1 MDNQQ
6 TNAVNTMNL
15 TDNWQGTSW
24 QLIGLSPALADLTI
38 NIDKSLSIGRSD
50 SNDLVLAASQISR
63 QHAKINRIGEQL
75 YVQDLGS
82 SNGTFINGERI
93 STDAHALQ
101 ATDELAFADLVF
113 LVVNSPVD
121 ALDGA
126 GFLNSLQDIENFT
139 PTTDIHTQT
148 ESTASVEPISANA
161 ASNAAP
167 VIDVVTTQDFLPSEQ
182 LSNTHVE
189 QSVPSTPT
197 TVDVASVDNPASP
210 LLNTPAQPPVVTET
224 VPVLSSQ
231 PVVPS
236 VQVSAVQPAQPS
248 PVSTVD
254 ADAMKPAPMNHAA
267 METEPTKPAAKKNA
281 TVAII
286 IVVIIALIIA
296 SVLLMY

>member
-15 TDNWQGTSW
+15 TDNSQGTSW

-38 NIDKSLSIGRSD
+38 DIDKSLSIGRSD
-50 SNDLVLAASQISR
+50 SNDLVLATSQISR

-93 STDAHALQ
+93 GTDAHALQ

-113 LVVNSPVD
+113 LVVNAPVN
-121 ALDGA
+121 ALDDDS
-126 GFLNSLQDIENFT
+126 FLDSLQDIENFT

-148 ESTASVEPISANA
+148 ESTASVEPISASA

-210 LLNTPAQPPVVTET
+210 LLNTPAQPPVVTEA
-224 VPVLSSQ
+224 VPSQ
-231 PVVPS
+231 PIVPS
-236 VQVSAVQPAQPS
+236 VQVSPVQPAQPS
-248 PVSTVD
+248 PVSTVESD
-254 ADAMKPAPMNHAA
+254 AIKPTPMKS
-267 METEPTKPAAKKNA
+267 EPTKPAAKKNA

>member
-1 MDNQQ
+1 MDNHQ
-6 TNAVNTMNL
+6 TNAVDTMNL
-15 TDNWQGTSW
+15 TDNSQGTSW
-24 QLIGLSPALADLTI
+24 QLIGLSPALVDLTI
-38 NIDKSLSIGRSD
+38 DIDKSLSIGRSD
-50 SNDLVLAASQISR
+50 SNDLVLATSQISR

-93 STDAHALQ
+93 GTDAHALQ

-113 LVVNSPVD
+113 LVVNAPVD
-121 ALDGA
+121 ALDDDS
-126 GFLNSLQDIENFT
+126 FLNSLQDIEKFT

-148 ESTASVEPISANA
+148 ESTASVEPISPNA
-161 ASNAAP
+161 AASAAP

-197 TVDVASVDNPASP
+197 TVDVASADNPTSS
-210 LLNTPAQPPVVTET
+210 LLNTPAQPPVVTEA
-224 VPVLSSQ
+224 VAVSSQ
-231 PVVPS
+231 PVVSP
-236 VQVSAVQPAQPS
+236 VQPAQPS
-248 PVSTVD
+248 PVSTVETD
-254 ADAMKPAPMNHAA
+254 AI
-267 METEPTKPAAKKNA
+267 KPAAKKNA

>member
-1 MDNQQ
+1 MDNHQ

-15 TDNWQGTSW
+15 TENSQGTSW

-38 NIDKSLSIGRSD
+38 DIDKSLSIGRSD
-50 SNDLVLAASQISR
+50 SNDLVLATSQISR

-93 STDAHALQ
+93 GTDAHALQ

-113 LVVNSPVD
+113 LVVNAPVN
-121 ALDGA
+121 ALDDDS
-126 GFLNSLQDIENFT
+126 FLDSLQDIENFT
-139 PTTDIHTQT
+139 PTTDIHNQT
-148 ESTASVEPISANA
+148 ESTALVEPSSLNA
-161 ASNAAP
+161 AANAAP

-197 TVDVASVDNPASP
+197 TTVDVASVDNSPSP

-224 VPVLSSQ
+224 VAVPLQ
-231 PVVPS
+231 PVVSP
-236 VQVSAVQPAQPS
+236 VQPAQPS

-254 ADAMKPAPMNHAA
+254 TDAMKPTPMKS
-267 METEPTKPAAKKNA
+267 EPTKPAAKKNA
-281 TVAII
+281 TVAIM

>member
-1 MDNQQ
+1 MDNHQ
-6 TNAVNTMNL
+6 TNTVNTMNL
-15 TDNWQGTSW
+15 TDNSQGTSW

-38 NIDKSLSIGRSD
+38 DIDKNLSIGRSD
-50 SNDLVLAASQISR
+50 SNDLVLATSQISR

-113 LVVNSPVD
+113 LMVNAPVD

-126 GFLNSLQDIENFT
+126 SFLNSLQDIESFT

-148 ESTASVEPISANA
+148 ESTASVEHISASA

-167 VIDVVTTQDFLPSEQ
+167 VIDVVTTQDFLPSQ

-224 VPVLSSQ
+224 VAVASQ
-231 PVVPS
+231 PIVPS
-236 VQVSAVQPAQPS
+236 VHVSPVQPAQPS
-248 PVSTVD
+248 PVSTVESD
-254 ADAMKPAPMNHAA
+254 AI
-267 METEPTKPAAKKNA
+267 KPAAKKNA

>member
-15 TDNWQGTSW
+15 TDNSQGTSW

-38 NIDKSLSIGRSD
+38 DIDKSLSIGRSD
-50 SNDLVLAASQISR
+50 SNDLVLATSQISR

-93 STDAHALQ
+93 STEAHALQ

-113 LVVNSPVD
+113 LVVNAPVD

-126 GFLNSLQDIENFT
+126 SFLDSLQDIENFT
-139 PTTDIHTQT
+139 PTTDIHTQN
-148 ESTASVEPISANA
+148 ESTASVESISANTA
-161 ASNAAP
+161 ANAAP

-182 LSNTHVE
+182 LTNTNVE
-189 QSVPSTPT
+189 QSVHSTPT
-197 TVDVASVDNPASP
+197 IVDVASVDNPPSP
-210 LLNTPAQPPVVTET
+210 LLNTPAQPPVFTET
-224 VPVLSSQ
+224 VAVSSQ
-231 PVVPS
+231 PVVSP
-236 VQVSAVQPAQPS
+236 VQPAQPS

-254 ADAMKPAPMNHAA
+254 TDAI
-267 METEPTKPAAKKNA
+267 KPAAKKNA
-281 TVAII
+281 TVAIM
-286 IVVIIALIIA
+286 IVVIIALIIV

>member
-15 TDNWQGTSW
+15 TDNSQSTLW
-24 QLIGLSPALADLTI
+24 QLIGLSSALADLTI
-38 NIDKSLSIGRSD
+38 DIDKSLSIGRSD
-50 SNDLVLAASQISR
+50 SNDLVLATSQISR

-93 STDAHALQ
+93 STEAHALQ

-113 LVVNSPVD
+113 LVVNAPVD

-126 GFLNSLQDIENFT
+126 SFLDSLQNIENFT

-148 ESTASVEPISANA
+148 ESTASVEVISPNA

-182 LSNTHVE
+182 MSNTRVE
-189 QSVPSTPT
+189 QSVRSTPT
-197 TVDVASVDNPASP
+197 TVDVASVDNPTST

-224 VPVLSSQ
+224 VPSQ
-231 PVVPS
+231 PVVSP

-248 PVSTVD
+248 PVSTVE
-254 ADAMKPAPMNHAA
+254 ADAI
-267 METEPTKPAAKKNA
+267 KPAAKKNA

>member
-1 MDNQQ
+1 MDNHQ

-15 TDNWQGTSW
+15 TENSQGTSW

-38 NIDKSLSIGRSD
+38 DIDKSLSIGRSD
-50 SNDLVLAASQISR
+50 SNDLVLATSQISR

-93 STDAHALQ
+93 GTDAHALQ

-113 LVVNSPVD
+113 LVVNAPVD
-121 ALDGA
+121 ARDGASFLDG
-126 GFLNSLQDIENFT
+126 LQDIESFT

-148 ESTASVEPISANA
+148 ESTASVEPISPNA
-161 ASNAAP
+161 ASNASP

-189 QSVPSTPT
+189 KSVPSTPT
-197 TVDVASVDNPASP
+197 TVDVASVDNPALP
-210 LLNTPAQPPVVTET
+210 LLNTPAQPPVVTEA
-224 VPVLSSQ
+224 VPSQ
-231 PVVPS
+231 PIVPS

-248 PVSTVD
+248 PVSTVE
-254 ADAMKPAPMNHAA
+254 ADAI
-267 METEPTKPAAKKNA
+267 KPAAKKNA

>member
-1 MDNQQ
+1 MDNHQ

-15 TDNWQGTSW
+15 TDNSQGTSW

-38 NIDKSLSIGRSD
+38 DIDKSLSIGRSD
-50 SNDLVLAASQISR
+50 SNDLVLATSQISR

-82 SNGTFINGERI
+82 SNGTFINDERI
-93 STDAHALQ
+93 GTDAHALQ
-101 ATDELAFADLVF
+101 PTDELAFADLVF
-113 LVVNSPVD
+113 LVVNAPVN
-121 ALDGA
+121 ALDDDS
-126 GFLNSLQDIENFT
+126 FLNSLQDIENFT

-148 ESTASVEPISANA
+148 ESTASVKPISANA
-161 ASNAAP
+161 AANAAP
-167 VIDVVTTQDFLPSEQ
+167 VIDVVTTQDFLPSQ
-182 LSNTHVE
+182 LSNAHVE

-197 TVDVASVDNPASP
+197 TVDVASVDNPTSP
-210 LLNTPAQPPVVTET
+210 IVNTPSQTPVVTET
-224 VPVLSSQ
+224 LPLQ
-231 PVVPS
+231 PVVSP
-236 VQVSAVQPAQPS
+236 VQPAQPS

-254 ADAMKPAPMNHAA
+254 TNAI
-267 METEPTKPAAKKNA
+267 KPAAKKNA

>member
-1 MDNQQ
+1 MDNHQ

-15 TDNWQGTSW
+15 TDNSQGTSW

-38 NIDKSLSIGRSD
+38 DIDKSLSIGRSD
-50 SNDLVLAASQISR
+50 SNDLVLATSQISR

-93 STDAHALQ
+93 ATDAHALQ

-113 LVVNSPVD
+113 LVVNAPVD
-121 ALDGA
+121 ALDDDS
-126 GFLNSLQDIENFT
+126 FLGSLQDIENFT

-148 ESTASVEPISANA
+148 ESTASVEPISPNA
-161 ASNAAP
+161 ASNASP

-182 LSNTHVE
+182 MSNTHVE
-189 QSVPSTPT
+189 KSVPSTPT
-197 TVDVASVDNPASP
+197 TVDVASVDNSPSP
-210 LLNTPAQPPVVTET
+210 LLNTPAQTPVVTEAI
-224 VPVLSSQ
+224 PSQ

-248 PVSTVD
+248 PVSTVE
-254 ADAMKPAPMNHAA
+254 ADAI
-267 METEPTKPAAKKNA
+267 KPAAKKNA

>member
-1 MDNQQ
+1 MDNHQ

-15 TDNWQGTSW
+15 TDNSQGTSW

-38 NIDKSLSIGRSD
+38 DIDKSLSIGRSD
-50 SNDLVLAASQISR
+50 SNDLVLATSQISR

-93 STDAHALQ
+93 ATDAHALQ

-113 LVVNSPVD
+113 LVVNAPVD
-121 ALDGA
+121 ALDDDS
-126 GFLNSLQDIENFT
+126 FLGSLQDIENFT

-148 ESTASVEPISANA
+148 ESTASVEPISPNA
-161 ASNAAP
+161 ASNASP

-182 LSNTHVE
+182 MSNTHVE
-189 QSVPSTPT
+189 KSVPSTPT
-197 TVDVASVDNPASP
+197 TVDVARVDNSPSP
-210 LLNTPAQPPVVTET
+210 LLNTPAQTPVVTEAI
-224 VPVLSSQ
+224 PSQ

-254 ADAMKPAPMNHAA
+254 TDAI
-267 METEPTKPAAKKNA
+267 KPAAKKNA

>member
-1 MDNQQ
+1 MDNHQ

-15 TDNWQGTSW
+15 TDNSQGTSW

-38 NIDKSLSIGRSD
+38 DIDKSLSIGRSD
-50 SNDLVLAASQISR
+50 SNDLVLATSQISR

-93 STDAHALQ
+93 GTDAHALQ

-113 LVVNSPVD
+113 LVVNAPVD

-126 GFLNSLQDIENFT
+126 SFLDSLQNIENFT

-148 ESTASVEPISANA
+148 ESTASVEVISPNA

-182 LSNTHVE
+182 MSNTRVE
-189 QSVPSTPT
+189 QSVRSTPT
-197 TVDVASVDNPASP
+197 TVDVASVDNPTST

-224 VPVLSSQ
+224 VPSQ
-231 PVVPS
+231 PVVSP

-248 PVSTVD
+248 PVSTVE
-254 ADAMKPAPMNHAA
+254 ADAI
-267 METEPTKPAAKKNA
+267 KPAAKKNA

>member
-1 MDNQQ
+1 MDNHQ

-15 TDNWQGTSW
+15 TDNSQGTSW

-38 NIDKSLSIGRSD
+38 DIDKSLSIGRSD
-50 SNDLVLAASQISR
+50 SNDLVLATSQISR

-113 LVVNSPVD
+113 LVVNAPVD
-121 ALDGA
+121 ALNGDS
-126 GFLNSLQDIENFT
+126 FLDSLQDIENFT

-148 ESTASVEPISANA
+148 ESTASVEPSSLNA
-161 ASNAAP
+161 AANTAP

-182 LSNTHVE
+182 LTNTHVE
-189 QSVPSTPT
+189 QSVPSASTT
-197 TVDVASVDNPASP
+197 TVDVASVDNSPSP
-210 LLNTPAQPPVVTET
+210 LLNTPAQPPVVTEAI
-224 VPVLSSQ
+224 PSQ

-248 PVSTVD
+248 PVSTVE
-254 ADAMKPAPMNHAA
+254 ADAI
-267 METEPTKPAAKKNA
+267 KPAAKKNA

>member
-15 TDNWQGTSW
+15 TDSSQGTLW

-38 NIDKSLSIGRSD
+38 DIDKSLSIGRSD
-50 SNDLVLAASQISR
+50 SNDLVLATSQISR

-93 STDAHALQ
+93 ATDAHALQ

-113 LVVNSPVD
+113 LVVNAPVD
-121 ALDGA
+121 ARDGA
-126 GFLNSLQDIENFT
+126 SFLDSLQDIENFT
-139 PTTDIHTQT
+139 PNTDIHNQT

-167 VIDVVTTQDFLPSEQ
+167 VIDVVTTQDFLPSQ

-189 QSVPSTPT
+189 QSVPATPT
-197 TVDVASVDNPASP
+197 TMNVASVDNPPSP
-210 LLNTPAQPPVVTET
+210 IVNTPAQPPVVTEA
-224 VPVLSSQ
+224 VAVSSQ
-231 PVVPS
+231 PV
-236 VQVSAVQPAQPS
+236 VSAVQPAQSS
-248 PVSTVD
+248 PVSTVE
-254 ADAMKPAPMNHAA
+254 ADAI
-267 METEPTKPAAKKNA
+267 KPAAKKNA

-286 IVVIIALIIA
+286 IVVLIALIIA

>member
-1 MDNQQ
+1 MDNHQ

-15 TDNWQGTSW
+15 TDNSQGTSW

-38 NIDKSLSIGRSD
+38 DIDKSLSIGRSD
-50 SNDLVLAASQISR
+50 SNDLVLATSQISR
-63 QHAKINRIGEQL
+63 QHAKINRIGGQL

-93 STDAHALQ
+93 ATDAHALQ

-113 LVVNSPVD
+113 LVVNAPVD
-121 ALDGA
+121 ALDGTS
-126 GFLNSLQDIENFT
+126 FLDGLQDIENFT

-148 ESTASVEPISANA
+148 ESTASVEPISASA

-167 VIDVVTTQDFLPSEQ
+167 VIDVVTTQDFLPSQ

-189 QSVPSTPT
+189 QSVPSATTT
-197 TVDVASVDNPASP
+197 TVDVASVDNPTSP
-210 LLNTPAQPPVVTET
+210 LINTPSQPPVVTEA
-224 VPVLSSQ
+224 VAIPSQ
-231 PVVPS
+231 PIVPS

-254 ADAMKPAPMNHAA
+254 TDAI
-267 METEPTKPAAKKNA
+267 KPAAKKNA

>member
-6 TNAVNTMNL
+6 TNTVNTMNL
-15 TDNWQGTSW
+15 TDNSQGTSW

-38 NIDKSLSIGRSD
+38 DIDKSLSIGRSD
-50 SNDLVLAASQISR
+50 SNDLVLATSQISR

-93 STDAHALQ
+93 GTDAHALQ

-113 LVVNSPVD
+113 LLVNAPVD
-121 ALDGA
+121 ALDDDS
-126 GFLNSLQDIENFT
+126 FLDSLQDIENFT

-148 ESTASVEPISANA
+148 ESTASVEPISPNA

-197 TVDVASVDNPASP
+197 TTVDVASVDNSPSP
-210 LLNTPAQPPVVTET
+210 LLNTPAQPPVVTEA
-224 VPVLSSQ
+224 VAVSSQ
-231 PVVPS
+231 PVVSP
-236 VQVSAVQPAQPS
+236 VQPAQPS
-248 PVSTVD
+248 PASTVE
-254 ADAMKPAPMNHAA
+254 ADAI
-267 METEPTKPAAKKNA
+267 KPAAKKNA

>member
-15 TDNWQGTSW
+15 TDNSQGTSW

-50 SNDLVLAASQISR
+50 SNDLVLATSQISR
-63 QHAKINRIGEQL
+63 QHAKINRIGGQL

-113 LVVNSPVD
+113 LVVNAPVD
-121 ALDGA
+121 ARDGA
-126 GFLNSLQDIENFT
+126 SFLNGLQDIENFT

-148 ESTASVEPISANA
+148 ESTASVEPISPNA

-197 TVDVASVDNPASP
+197 TVDVASVENSPSP
-210 LLNTPAQPPVVTET
+210 LLNTPAQDPVVTET

-236 VQVSAVQPAQPS
+236 VQVSPVQSAQPS
-248 PVSTVD
+248 PVSTVKP
-254 ADAMKPAPMNHAA
+254 DAMNHTSMNHAA
-267 METEPTKPAAKKNA
+267 METAPTKPAAKKNA

-286 IVVIIALIIA
+286 IVVLIALIIA

>member
-1 MDNQQ
+1 MDNHQ
-6 TNAVNTMNL
+6 TNAVDTMNL
-15 TDNWQGTSW
+15 TDNSQGTSW
-24 QLIGLSPALADLTI
+24 QLIGLSPALVDLTI
-38 NIDKSLSIGRSD
+38 DIDKSLSIGRSD
-50 SNDLVLAASQISR
+50 SNDLVLATSQISR

-93 STDAHALQ
+93 GTDAHALQ
-101 ATDELAFADLVF
+101 PTDELAFADLAF
-113 LVVNSPVD
+113 LVVNAPVD
-121 ALDGA
+121 ALDSA
-126 GFLNSLQDIENFT
+126 SFLNGLQDIESFT

-148 ESTASVEPISANA
+148 ESTASVEPISPNA

-197 TVDVASVDNPASP
+197 TVDVASADNPTSS
-210 LLNTPAQPPVVTET
+210 LLNTPAQPPVDTET
-224 VPVLSSQ
+224 VAVPSQ
-231 PVVPS
+231 PVVSP
-236 VQVSAVQPAQPS
+236 VQPAQPL
-248 PVSTVD
+248 PVSTVETD
-254 ADAMKPAPMNHAA
+254 AI
-267 METEPTKPAAKKNA
+267 KPAAKKNA

-296 SVLLMY
+296 LVLLMY

>member
-93 STDAHALQ
+93 GTDAHALQ
-101 ATDELAFADLVF
+101 ATDELAFADLAF
-113 LVVNSPVD
+113 LVVNAPVD
-121 ALDGA
+121 ALDDA
-126 GFLNSLQDIENFT
+126 SFLDGLQDIENFT

-148 ESTASVEPISANA
+148 ESTASVEPISPNA
-161 ASNAAP
+161 AANAAP
-167 VIDVVTTQDFLPSEQ
+167 VIDVVTTQDFLPSQ

-197 TVDVASVDNPASP
+197 TVDVASVDNSP
-210 LLNTPAQPPVVTET
+210 STLLNTPAQPPVVEP
-224 VPVLSSQ
+224 VPSQ

-236 VQVSAVQPAQPS
+236 VQPAQPS

-254 ADAMKPAPMNHAA
+254 TDAI
-267 METEPTKPAAKKNA
+267 KPAAKKNA

>member
-6 TNAVNTMNL
+6 TNTVNTMNL
-15 TDNWQGTSW
+15 TDNSQGTSW
-24 QLIGLSPALADLTI
+24 QLIGLSSALADLTI
-38 NIDKSLSIGRSD
+38 DIDKSLSIGRSD
-50 SNDLVLAASQISR
+50 SNDLVLATSQISR
-63 QHAKINRIGEQL
+63 QHAKINRIGGQL

-93 STDAHALQ
+93 STEAHALQ

-113 LVVNSPVD
+113 LVVNAPVD

-126 GFLNSLQDIENFT
+126 SFLDSLQNIENFT

-148 ESTASVEPISANA
+148 ESTASVEVISPNA

-182 LSNTHVE
+182 MSNTRVE
-189 QSVPSTPT
+189 QSVRSTPT
-197 TVDVASVDNPASP
+197 TVDVASVDNPTST

-224 VPVLSSQ
+224 VPSQ
-231 PVVPS
+231 PVVSP

-248 PVSTVD
+248 PVSTVE
-254 ADAMKPAPMNHAA
+254 ADAI
-267 METEPTKPAAKKNA
+267 KPAAKKNA

>member
-1 MDNQQ
+1 MDNHQ
-6 TNAVNTMNL
+6 TNAVDTMNL
-15 TDNWQGTSW
+15 TDNSQGTSW

-38 NIDKSLSIGRSD
+38 DIDKSLSIGRSD
-50 SNDLVLAASQISR
+50 SNDLVLATSQISR

-93 STDAHALQ
+93 STEAHALQ

-113 LVVNSPVD
+113 LVVNAPVS
-121 ALDGA
+121 ALDGDS
-126 GFLNSLQDIENFT
+126 FIDSLQDIESFT

-161 ASNAAP
+161 AANAAP

-182 LSNTHVE
+182 LTNTHVE
-189 QSVPSTPT
+189 QSVRSTPTT
-197 TVDVASVDNPASP
+197 TVDVASVDNPPSP
-210 LLNTPAQPPVVTET
+210 IVDTPAQTPVVTET
-224 VPVLSSQ
+224 VAVSSQ
-231 PVVPS
+231 PVVSP
-236 VQVSAVQPAQPS
+236 VQPAQPS
-248 PVSTVD
+248 PVSTVE
-254 ADAMKPAPMNHAA
+254 ADAI
-267 METEPTKPAAKKNA
+267 KPAAKKNA
-281 TVAII
+281 TVAIM

>member
-1 MDNQQ
+1 MDNHQ

-15 TDNWQGTSW
+15 TDNSQGTSW

-38 NIDKSLSIGRSD
+38 DIDKSLSIGRSD
-50 SNDLVLAASQISR
+50 SNDLVLATSQISR

-113 LVVNSPVD
+113 LVVNAPVD
-121 ALDGA
+121 ALDDDS
-126 GFLNSLQDIENFT
+126 FLGSLQDIENFT

-148 ESTASVEPISANA
+148 ESTASVEPISPNA

-182 LSNTHVE
+182 MSNTHVE
-189 QSVPSTPT
+189 KSVPSTPT
-197 TVDVASVDNPASP
+197 TVDVASVDNSPSP
-210 LLNTPAQPPVVTET
+210 LLNTPAQTPVVTEAI
-224 VPVLSSQ
+224 PSQ

-248 PVSTVD
+248 PVSTVE
-254 ADAMKPAPMNHAA
+254 ADAI
-267 METEPTKPAAKKNA
+267 KPAAKKNA

>member
-1 MDNQQ
+1 MDNHQ

-15 TDNWQGTSW
+15 TDNSQGASW

-38 NIDKSLSIGRSD
+38 DIDKSLSIGRND
-50 SNDLVLAASQISR
+50 SNDLVLATSQISR

-93 STDAHALQ
+93 GTDAHALQ

-113 LVVNSPVD
+113 LVANAPVN
-121 ALDGA
+121 ALDDDS
-126 GFLNSLQDIENFT
+126 FLDGLQHIENFT

-148 ESTASVEPISANA
+148 ELAKSVEPISANA
-161 ASNAAP
+161 AANAAP
-167 VIDVVTTQDFLPSEQ
+167 VIDVVTTQDFLPSQ

-189 QSVPSTPT
+189 QSVPSTPK

-210 LLNTPAQPPVVTET
+210 LLNTPAQPPVVTEA
-224 VPVLSSQ
+224 VPLQ
-231 PVVPS
+231 PVVSP
-236 VQVSAVQPAQPS
+236 VQPAQPS
-248 PVSTVD
+248 PVSTVE
-254 ADAMKPAPMNHAA
+254 ADAI
-267 METEPTKPAAKKNA
+267 KPAAKKNA

-286 IVVIIALIIA
+286 IVVLIALIIA

>member
-1 MDNQQ
+1 MDNHQ

-15 TDNWQGTSW
+15 TENSQGTSW

-38 NIDKSLSIGRSD
+38 DIDKSLSIGRSD
-50 SNDLVLAASQISR
+50 SNDLVLATSQISR

-82 SNGTFINGERI
+82 SNGTFVNGERI
-93 STDAHALQ
+93 GTDAHALQ

-113 LVVNSPVD
+113 LVVNAPVD
-121 ALDGA
+121 ALDDDS
-126 GFLNSLQDIENFT
+126 FLDGLQDIENFT

-148 ESTASVEPISANA
+148 ESTASVEPISPNA

-197 TVDVASVDNPASP
+197 TTVDVASIDNPTSP
-210 LLNTPAQPPVVTET
+210 LLNTPAQPPVITEA
-224 VPVLSSQ
+224 VAVSSQ
-231 PVVPS
+231 PVVSP
-236 VQVSAVQPAQPS
+236 VQPAQPS

-254 ADAMKPAPMNHAA
+254 TDAMKPTPMKS
-267 METEPTKPAAKKNA
+267 EPTKPTAKKNA
-281 TVAII
+281 TVAIM

>member
-1 MDNQQ
+1 MDNYQ

-15 TDNWQGTSW
+15 TDNSQGTSW

-38 NIDKSLSIGRSD
+38 DIDKSLSIGRSD
-50 SNDLVLAASQISR
+50 SNDLVLATSQISR
-63 QHAKINRIGEQL
+63 QHAKINCIGEQL

-93 STDAHALQ
+93 GTDAHALQ

-113 LVVNSPVD
+113 LVVNAPVN
-121 ALDGA
+121 ALDDDS
-126 GFLNSLQDIENFT
+126 FLDSLQDIENFT

-148 ESTASVEPISANA
+148 ESTASVEPSSLNA
-161 ASNAAP
+161 AANTAP

-182 LSNTHVE
+182 LTNTHVE

-197 TVDVASVDNPASP
+197 TTVDVASVDNPPSP
-210 LLNTPAQPPVVTET
+210 IVNTPSQTPVVTEAI
-224 VPVLSSQ
+224 PSQ

-236 VQVSAVQPAQPS
+236 VQVSAVQPAQPL
-248 PVSTVD
+248 PVSTVE
-254 ADAMKPAPMNHAA
+254 ADAI
-267 METEPTKPAAKKNA
+267 KPAAKKNA

-286 IVVIIALIIA
+286 IVVLIALIIA

>member
-1 MDNQQ
+1 MDNHQ

-15 TDNWQGTSW
+15 TDNSQSTLW

-38 NIDKSLSIGRSD
+38 DIDKSLSIGRSD
-50 SNDLVLAASQISR
+50 SNDLVLATSQISR

-82 SNGTFINGERI
+82 SNGTFVNGERI

-101 ATDELAFADLVF
+101 ATDELAFADLAF
-113 LVVNSPVD
+113 LVINAPVE

-126 GFLNSLQDIENFT
+126 SFLNSLQDIENFT

-148 ESTASVEPISANA
+148 ESTASVEPISTNA
-161 ASNAAP
+161 TANAAP

-197 TVDVASVDNPASP
+197 TVDVASVDNSP
-210 LLNTPAQPPVVTET
+210 SPILNTPSQTPVVTEAI
-224 VPVLSSQ
+224 PSQ

-248 PVSTVD
+248 PVSTVE
-254 ADAMKPAPMNHAA
+254 ADAI
-267 METEPTKPAAKKNA
+267 KPAAKKNA

>member
-1 MDNQQ
+1 MDNHQ

-38 NIDKSLSIGRSD
+38 DIDKSLSIGRSD
-50 SNDLVLAASQISR
+50 SNDLVLATSQISR
-63 QHAKINRIGEQL
+63 QHAKINRIGGQL

-113 LVVNSPVD
+113 LVVNAPVD
-121 ALDGA
+121 ARDGASFLDG
-126 GFLNSLQDIENFT
+126 LQDIESFT
-139 PTTDIHTQT
+139 PTTDIHTHT
-148 ESTASVEPISANA
+148 ESTASVELISPNAAANA
-161 ASNAAP
+161 AL
-167 VIDVVTTQDFLPSEQ
+167 VIDVITTQDFLPSEQ

-189 QSVPSTPT
+189 QSVPSATTT
-197 TVDVASVDNPASP
+197 TVDVASVDNPTSP
-210 LLNTPAQPPVVTET
+210 LINTPSQPPVVTEA
-224 VPVLSSQ
+224 VPVPSQ
-231 PVVPS
+231 PV
-236 VQVSAVQPAQPS
+236 VSAVQPAQPL
-248 PVSTVD
+248 PVSTVE
-254 ADAMKPAPMNHAA
+254 ADAI
-267 METEPTKPAAKKNA
+267 KPAAKKNA

-286 IVVIIALIIA
+286 IVVLIALIIA

>member
-1 MDNQQ
+1 MDNYQ

-15 TDNWQGTSW
+15 TDNSQSTLW

-38 NIDKSLSIGRSD
+38 DIDKSLSIGRSD
-50 SNDLVLAASQISR
+50 SNDLVLATSQISR

-93 STDAHALQ
+93 GTDAHALQ

-113 LVVNSPVD
+113 LVVNAPVD
-121 ALDGA
+121 ALDGDS
-126 GFLNSLQDIENFT
+126 FLNSLQDIESFT
-139 PTTDIHTQT
+139 PTTDIHNQT
-148 ESTASVEPISANA
+148 ESTALVEPILANA
-161 ASNAAP
+161 TSNAAP

-197 TVDVASVDNPASP
+197 TTVDVASVDNSPSP

-224 VPVLSSQ
+224 VAVPLQ
-231 PVVPS
+231 PVVSP
-236 VQVSAVQPAQPS
+236 VQPAQPS

-254 ADAMKPAPMNHAA
+254 TDAMKPTPMKS
-267 METEPTKPAAKKNA
+267 EPTKPAAKKNA
-281 TVAII
+281 TVAIM

>member
-6 TNAVNTMNL
+6 TNTVNTMNL
-15 TDNWQGTSW
+15 TDNSQGTSW
-24 QLIGLSPALADLTI
+24 QLIGLSSALADLTI
-38 NIDKSLSIGRSD
+38 DIDKSLSIGRSD
-50 SNDLVLAASQISR
+50 SNDLVLATSQISR

-93 STDAHALQ
+93 STEAHALQ

-113 LVVNSPVD
+113 LVVNAPVD

-126 GFLNSLQDIENFT
+126 SFLDGLQDIENFT

-148 ESTASVEPISANA
+148 ESTASVEPISPNA

-182 LSNTHVE
+182 MSNTRVE
-189 QSVPSTPT
+189 QSVRSTPT
-197 TVDVASVDNPASP
+197 TVDVASVDNPTST

-224 VPVLSSQ
+224 VPSQ
-231 PVVPS
+231 PVVSP

-248 PVSTVD
+248 PVSTVE
-254 ADAMKPAPMNHAA
+254 ADAI
-267 METEPTKPAAKKNA
+267 KPAAKKNA

>member
-1 MDNQQ
+1 MDNHQ

-15 TDNWQGTSW
+15 TDNSQGTSW

-38 NIDKSLSIGRSD
+38 DIDKSLSIGRSD
-50 SNDLVLAASQISR
+50 SNDLVLATSQISR

-93 STDAHALQ
+93 ATDAHALQ

-113 LVVNSPVD
+113 LVVNAPVD
-121 ALDGA
+121 SLDDDSFRG
-126 GFLNSLQDIENFT
+126 SLQDIENFT

-148 ESTASVEPISANA
+148 ESTASVEPISPNA
-161 ASNAAP
+161 ASNASP

-182 LSNTHVE
+182 MSNTHVE
-189 QSVPSTPT
+189 KSVPSTPT
-197 TVDVASVDNPASP
+197 TVDVASVDNSPSP
-210 LLNTPAQPPVVTET
+210 LLNTPAQTPVVTEAI
-224 VPVLSSQ
+224 PSQ

-236 VQVSAVQPAQPS
+236 VQVSAVHPAQPS
-248 PVSTVD
+248 PVSTVE
-254 ADAMKPAPMNHAA
+254 ADAI
-267 METEPTKPAAKKNA
+267 KPAAKKNA

>member
-6 TNAVNTMNL
+6 TNTVNTMNL
-15 TDNWQGTSW
+15 TDNSQGTSW
-24 QLIGLSPALADLTI
+24 QLIGLSSALADLTI
-38 NIDKSLSIGRSD
+38 DIDKSLSIGRSD
-50 SNDLVLAASQISR
+50 SNDLVLATSQISR

-93 STDAHALQ
+93 ATDAHALQ

-113 LVVNSPVD
+113 LVVNAPVD

-126 GFLNSLQDIENFT
+126 SFLDGLQDIENFT

-148 ESTASVEPISANA
+148 ESTASVEVISPNA

-182 LSNTHVE
+182 MSNTRVE
-189 QSVPSTPT
+189 QSVRSTPT
-197 TVDVASVDNPASP
+197 TVDVASVDNPTST

-224 VPVLSSQ
+224 VPSQ
-231 PVVPS
+231 PVVSP

-248 PVSTVD
+248 PVSTVE
-254 ADAMKPAPMNHAA
+254 ADAI
-267 METEPTKPAAKKNA
+267 KPAAKKNA

>member
-1 MDNQQ
+1 MDNHQ

-15 TDNWQGTSW
+15 TDNSQGTSW

-38 NIDKSLSIGRSD
+38 DIDKSLSIGRSD
-50 SNDLVLAASQISR
+50 SNDLVLATSQISR

-82 SNGTFINGERI
+82 SNGTFINGECI
-93 STDAHALQ
+93 AADAHALQ

-113 LVVNSPVD
+113 LVVNAPVD

-126 GFLNSLQDIENFT
+126 SFLDNLQDVESFT
-139 PTTDIHTQT
+139 PTTDIHTQN
-148 ESTASVEPISANA
+148 ESTASVESLSANTA
-161 ASNAAP
+161 ANAAP

-197 TVDVASVDNPASP
+197 TTVDVASVDNPTSP
-210 LLNTPAQPPVVTET
+210 LLNTPAQPPVITEA
-224 VPVLSSQ
+224 VPLQ
-231 PVVPS
+231 PIVPP
-236 VQVSAVQPAQPS
+236 VQPAQPL
-248 PVSTVD
+248 PVSTVE
-254 ADAMKPAPMNHAA
+254 ADAIKPA
-267 METEPTKPAAKKNA
+267 TKKNA

>member
-1 MDNQQ
+1 MDNHQ

-15 TDNWQGTSW
+15 TDNSQGTSW

-38 NIDKSLSIGRSD
+38 DIDKSLSIGRSD
-50 SNDLVLAASQISR
+50 SNDLVLATSQISR

-93 STDAHALQ
+93 ATDAHALQ

-113 LVVNSPVD
+113 LVVNAPVD
-121 ALDGA
+121 ARDGA
-126 GFLNSLQDIENFT
+126 SFLNSLQDIENFT

-148 ESTASVEPISANA
+148 ESTASVEPISPNA
-161 ASNAAP
+161 ASNASP

-182 LSNTHVE
+182 MSNTHVE
-189 QSVPSTPT
+189 KSVPSTPT
-197 TVDVASVDNPASP
+197 TVDVASVDNSP
-210 LLNTPAQPPVVTET
+210 SPILNTPAQTPVVTEAI
-224 VPVLSSQ
+224 PSQ

-248 PVSTVD
+248 PVSTVE
-254 ADAMKPAPMNHAA
+254 ADAI
-267 METEPTKPAAKKNA
+267 KPAAKKNA

>member
-1 MDNQQ
+1 MDNHQ

-15 TDNWQGTSW
+15 TDNSQGTSW

-38 NIDKSLSIGRSD
+38 DIDKSLSIGRSD
-50 SNDLVLAASQISR
+50 SNDLVLATSQISR

-93 STDAHALQ
+93 GTDAHALQ

-113 LVVNSPVD
+113 LVVNAPVD
-121 ALDGA
+121 ALDDDS
-126 GFLNSLQDIENFT
+126 FLDGLQDIENFT

-148 ESTASVEPISANA
+148 ESTASVEPISPNA
-161 ASNAAP
+161 AANAAP

-197 TVDVASVDNPASP
+197 TTVDVASVDNPTSP

-224 VPVLSSQ
+224 VPSQ

-254 ADAMKPAPMNHAA
+254 TDAMKPTPMKS
-267 METEPTKPAAKKNA
+267 EPTKPTAKKNA
-281 TVAII
+281 TVAIM

>member
-1 MDNQQ
+1 MDNHQ

-15 TDNWQGTSW
+15 TDNSQGTSW

-38 NIDKSLSIGRSD
+38 DIDKSLSIGRSD
-50 SNDLVLAASQISR
+50 SNDLVLATSQISR

-113 LVVNSPVD
+113 LVVNAPVS
-121 ALDGA
+121 ALDGDS
-126 GFLNSLQDIENFT
+126 FLDSLQDIESFT
-139 PTTDIHTQT
+139 PTTDIHNQT
-148 ESTASVEPISANA
+148 ESTASVEPISPNA
-161 ASNAAP
+161 AANAAP
-167 VIDVVTTQDFLPSEQ
+167 VIDVVTTQDFLPSQ

-197 TVDVASVDNPASP
+197 TVDVASVDNPTSP
-210 LLNTPAQPPVVTET
+210 IVNTPSQPPVVTEA
-224 VPVLSSQ
+224 VPVPSQ

-236 VQVSAVQPAQPS
+236 VQVSPVQPAQPS
-248 PVSTVD
+248 PVSTVGT
-254 ADAMKPAPMNHAA
+254 DAMKPTPMKN
-267 METEPTKPAAKKNA
+267 EPTKPTAKKNA

>member
-6 TNAVNTMNL
+6 TNTVNTMNL
-15 TDNWQGTSW
+15 TDNSQGTSW
-24 QLIGLSPALADLTI
+24 QLIGLSSALADLTI
-38 NIDKSLSIGRSD
+38 DIDKSLSIGRSD
-50 SNDLVLAASQISR
+50 SNDLVLATSQISR

-93 STDAHALQ
+93 STEAHALQ

-113 LVVNSPVD
+113 LVVNAPVD

-126 GFLNSLQDIENFT
+126 SFLDSLQNIENFT

-148 ESTASVEPISANA
+148 ESTASVEVISPNA

-182 LSNTHVE
+182 LSNTRVE
-189 QSVPSTPT
+189 QSVRSTPT
-197 TVDVASVDNPASP
+197 TVDVASVDNPTST

-224 VPVLSSQ
+224 VPSQ
-231 PVVPS
+231 PVVSP

-248 PVSTVD
+248 PVSTVE
-254 ADAMKPAPMNHAA
+254 ADAI
-267 METEPTKPAAKKNA
+267 KPAAKKNA

-296 SVLLMY
+296 SMLLMY

>member
-1 MDNQQ
+1 MDNYQ

-15 TDNWQGTSW
+15 TDNSQGTSW

-38 NIDKSLSIGRSD
+38 DIDKSLSIGRSD
-50 SNDLVLAASQISR
+50 SNDLVLATSQISR

-93 STDAHALQ
+93 GTDAHALQ

-113 LVVNSPVD
+113 LVVNAPVD
-121 ALDGA
+121 ALDDA
-126 GFLNSLQDIENFT
+126 SFLDGLQDIENFT

-161 ASNAAP
+161 AANAAP

-197 TVDVASVDNPASP
+197 TTVDVASVDNPTSP
-210 LLNTPAQPPVVTET
+210 LLNTPAQPPVITEA
-224 VPVLSSQ
+224 VPLQ

-254 ADAMKPAPMNHAA
+254 TDAMKPTPMKS
-267 METEPTKPAAKKNA
+267 EPTKPTAKKNA
-281 TVAII
+281 TVAIM

>member
-1 MDNQQ
+1 MDNHQ

-15 TDNWQGTSW
+15 TDNSQGTSW

-38 NIDKSLSIGRSD
+38 DIDKSLSIGRSD
-50 SNDLVLAASQISR
+50 SNDLVLATSQISR

-93 STDAHALQ
+93 ATDAHALQ

-113 LVVNSPVD
+113 LVVNAPVD
-121 ALDGA
+121 ARDGASFLDG
-126 GFLNSLQDIENFT
+126 LQDIENFT

-148 ESTASVEPISANA
+148 ESTASVEPISPNA
-161 ASNAAP
+161 ASNASP

-197 TVDVASVDNPASP
+197 TVDVASVDNPTSP
-210 LLNTPAQPPVVTET
+210 LLNTPAQPPVVTEE
-224 VPVLSSQ
+224 VPLQ

-236 VQVSAVQPAQPS
+236 VQPAQPS
-248 PVSTVD
+248 PVSTVESD
-254 ADAMKPAPMNHAA
+254 AIKPTPMKS
-267 METEPTKPAAKKNA
+267 EPTKPAAKKNA
-281 TVAII
+281 TVAIM

>member
-1 MDNQQ
+1 MDNHQ

-15 TDNWQGTSW
+15 TDNSQGTSW
-24 QLIGLSPALADLTI
+24 QLVGLSPALADLTI
-38 NIDKSLSIGRSD
+38 DIDKSLSIGRSD
-50 SNDLVLAASQISR
+50 SNDLVLATSQISR

-93 STDAHALQ
+93 ATDAHALQ

-113 LVVNSPVD
+113 LVVNAPVD
-121 ALDGA
+121 ALDDDS
-126 GFLNSLQDIENFT
+126 FLGSLQDIENFT

-148 ESTASVEPISANA
+148 ESTASVEPISPNA
-161 ASNAAP
+161 ASNASP

-182 LSNTHVE
+182 MSNTHVE
-189 QSVPSTPT
+189 KSVPSTPT
-197 TVDVASVDNPASP
+197 TVDVASVDNSPSP
-210 LLNTPAQPPVVTET
+210 LLNTPAQTPVVTEAI
-224 VPVLSSQ
+224 PSQ

-248 PVSTVD
+248 PVSTVE
-254 ADAMKPAPMNHAA
+254 ADAI
-267 METEPTKPAAKKNA
+267 KPAAKKNA

>member
-1 MDNQQ
+1 MDNHQ

-15 TDNWQGTSW
+15 TDNSQGTSW

-38 NIDKSLSIGRSD
+38 DIDKSLSIGRSD
-50 SNDLVLAASQISR
+50 SNNLVLATSQISR

-93 STDAHALQ
+93 GTDAHALQ
-101 ATDELAFADLVF
+101 ATDELAFADLAF
-113 LVVNSPVD
+113 LVVNAPVD
-121 ALDGA
+121 ALDGDS
-126 GFLNSLQDIENFT
+126 FLDDLQDIENFI

-161 ASNAAP
+161 AANAAP
-167 VIDVVTTQDFLPSEQ
+167 VIDVVTTQDFLPSQ

-197 TVDVASVDNPASP
+197 TVDVASVDNPTST
-210 LLNTPAQPPVVTET
+210 LLNTPAHPPVVTET
-224 VPVLSSQ
+224 VPSQ

-236 VQVSAVQPAQPS
+236 VQVSAVQPVQLS

-254 ADAMKPAPMNHAA
+254 TDAMKPTPMKS
-267 METEPTKPAAKKNA
+267 EPTKPAAKKNA

>member
-6 TNAVNTMNL
+6 TNTVNTMNL
-15 TDNWQGTSW
+15 TDNSQGTSW

-38 NIDKSLSIGRSD
+38 DIDKSLSIGRSD
-50 SNDLVLAASQISR
+50 SNDLVLATSQISR

-93 STDAHALQ
+93 STEAHALQ

-113 LVVNSPVD
+113 LVVNAPVD

-126 GFLNSLQDIENFT
+126 SFLDSLQNIENFT

-148 ESTASVEPISANA
+148 ESTASVEVISPNA

-182 LSNTHVE
+182 MSNTRVE
-189 QSVPSTPT
+189 QSVRSTPT
-197 TVDVASVDNPASP
+197 TVDVASVDNPTST

-224 VPVLSSQ
+224 VPSQ
-231 PVVPS
+231 PVVSP

-248 PVSTVD
+248 PVSTVE
-254 ADAMKPAPMNHAA
+254 ADAI
-267 METEPTKPAAKKNA
+267 KPAAKKNA

-286 IVVIIALIIA
+286 IVVLIALIIA